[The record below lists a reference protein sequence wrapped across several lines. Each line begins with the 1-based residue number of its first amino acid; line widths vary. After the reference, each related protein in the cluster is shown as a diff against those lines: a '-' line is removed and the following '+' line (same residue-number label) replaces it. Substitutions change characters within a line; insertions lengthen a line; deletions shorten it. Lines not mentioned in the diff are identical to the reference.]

1 MTRRPLDLDQ
11 VITLLA
17 VVVGYDGRF
26 DASHARILVWA
37 EAARRGRWTYDE
49 AEEAVHQ
56 HYLESTDYLMP
67 AHIGQRIRA
76 TRQDAAMRATAAELG
91 AAGPVRPEVRAAIES
106 TAEAWLMSRS
116 HDGLPVADQA
126 TRDQARQM
134 LNEQLAAGRAEDPQP
149 DIEHQARREPC
160 DYCHARPFNP
170 CTAASRGGRRD
181 LAVSHPSRR
190 AKITADQ
197 GATP

>member
-1 MTRRPLDLDQ
+1 MSGQGLNHDQ
-11 VITLLA
+11 VINLLS

-26 DASHARILVWA
+26 DASKAKVLVWH
-37 EAARRGRWTYDE
+37 EAARRGRWTYAE

-56 HYLESTDYLMP
+56 HYLESVDYLMP
-67 AHIGQRIRA
+67 AHISTRIRA
-76 TRQDAAMRATAAELG
+76 TRQDAALRATAAELG
-91 AAGPVRPEVRAAIES
+91 AGTERPEIRAAIET

-134 LNEQLAAGRAEDPQP
+134 LNEQLAAGRGEEPLP
-149 DIEHQARREPC
+149 DIEHQARRQPC
-160 DYCHARPFNP
+160 DYCRARPFNP

-181 LAVSHPSRR
+181 LAISHPSRR
-190 AKITADQ
+190 DKVHQ
-197 GATP
+197 EATR